1 MSKSSTQTAITTMI
15 KNYEESLRNEYDK
28 IHKNK
33 LEDLKKQEKFYKD
46 KIDELDENILEYE
59 RILTYEKHR
68 LNGKDGEKNLQ
79 LLIDSTESVVSNFTQ
94 QFKEIQNEL
103 QNIENGKQ
111 KYIIKEKREFMKKNK
126 LKIGGKKYKTQK
138 NKKDKKDKKDKIK
151 KKLKKRTIRK

>member
-1 MSKSSTQTAITTMI
+1 MPKSSTQTAITTMI
-15 KNYEESLRNEYDK
+15 KNYEKSLPNEYYK

-33 LEDLKKQEKFYKD
+33 LEHLKEQEKFYKD

-68 LNGKDGEKNLQ
+68 LNGKDGENNLQ
-79 LLIDSTESVVSNFTQ
+79 SLIDNTEKVVSNFTQ
-94 QFKEIQNEL
+94 QFEEIKNEL

-111 KYIIKEKREFMKKNK
+111 QYILKKKREYMKQNK

-138 NKKDKKDKKDKIK
+138 NKKDKKDKIK
-151 KKLKKRTIRK
+151 KKIKKRTIRK

>member
-1 MSKSSTQTAITTMI
+1 MPKSLKQTAITTII
-15 KNYEESLRNEYDK
+15 KNYEKSLPYKYDE

-33 LEDLKKQEKFYKD
+33 LEDLKKQEKFYED

-59 RILTYEKHR
+59 RILTYEKDR
-68 LNGKDGEKNLQ
+68 LNGKDGEKNLK
-79 LLIDSTESVVSNFTQ
+79 LLIDSTEAVVDNFKQ
-94 QFKEIQNEL
+94 QIKEIQNEL

-111 KYIIKEKREFMKKNK
+111 QYIIKEKREFMKKNN

-138 NKKDKKDKKDKIK
+138 HKKDKIK

>member
-1 MSKSSTQTAITTMI
+1 MSKSSAQTAITTII
-15 KNYEESLRNEYDK
+15 KNYKESLANEYDK

-68 LNGKDGEKNLQ
+68 LNGKDGEEKLR
-79 LLIDSTESVVSNFTQ
+79 LLIKSTESVVSNFTQ
-94 QFKEIQNEL
+94 QFEEIKNEL
-103 QNIENGKQ
+103 QNIKNGKQ
-111 KYIIKEKREFMKKNK
+111 PYILEKTKEYMKENN

-138 NKKDKKDKKDKIK
+138 NKKDKKDKIK